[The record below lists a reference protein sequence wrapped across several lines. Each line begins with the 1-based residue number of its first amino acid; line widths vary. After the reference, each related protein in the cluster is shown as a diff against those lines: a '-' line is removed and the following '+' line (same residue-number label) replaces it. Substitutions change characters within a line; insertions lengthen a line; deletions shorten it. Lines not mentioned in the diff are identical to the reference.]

1 MVQTVTFL
9 FRISQLASLVKNST
23 QGRNSSL
30 VSVSQVKSIILG
42 PIKLCGDLVQMAQE
56 GLLSFSVDLR
66 RLDLEH
72 RAARSILIFPGSNKS
87 LISWVVGQH
96 FAFGGCRHW
105 PQVSFSHHSHKS
117 CSEWT
122 HCAEKWQLW
131 NSEDSLEL
139 EAQRKL
145 ITQF

>member
-105 PQVSFSHHSHKS
+105 PQFLFPLIAISLAPSGHIALKNGS
-117 CSEWT
+117 CGT
-122 HCAEKWQLW
+122 
-131 NSEDSLEL
+131 
-139 EAQRKL
+139 RR
-145 ITQF
+145 IP